1 MQSKEVQYNVN
12 CIVKKFILIISLALP
27 SSVFAS
33 DPSALYW
40 PFIIGLAVLGLLLFI
55 VSCILITCLVN
66 HRYLKTIL
74 IGFFFGI
81 FLGPVHLPNGSF
93 IMNIANLFF
102 GDGQDSLFLAI
113 IYASGYAII
122 FFIIYFSVN
131 NRSQKKPK

>member
-1 MQSKEVQYNVN
+1 MQRKEVQCNIP
-12 CIVKKFILIISLALP
+12 CIVKTFLLIISLTLP

-33 DPSALYW
+33 DPATLYW
-40 PFIIGLAVLGLLLFI
+40 PFMIGLAILGLLLFI

-66 HRYLKTIL
+66 NCYMKTVL

-102 GDGQDSLFLAI
+102 GDGQDSLFLAFT
-113 IYASGYAII
+113 YASGYALIS
-122 FFIIYFSVN
+122 FLIYFTVI
-131 NRSQKKPK
+131 NRVQKKQK

>member
-1 MQSKEVQYNVN
+1 MQGKETQCNVS

-40 PFIIGLAVLGLLLFI
+40 PFMIGMAVLGLLLFT

-66 HRYLKTIL
+66 NCYLKTIL

-102 GDGQDSLFLAI
+102 GDGQDSLFLAFT
-113 IYASGYAII
+113 YASGYALLSL
-122 FFIIYFSVN
+122 IIYFTLN
-131 NRSQKKPK
+131 NRAQKKSK